1 MCVNC
6 VEIRLRRRWTTT
18 PYAQVL
24 FDGPSLGLCFMVR
37 FPLRNQS
44 GLSVIRLLDLLARQ
58 RAPENSVSNHL
69 QFRSLGK
76 NPPSETTPSDI
87 GLRRDYRNRRNRVE
101 FQCLVDLFSVHVIN
115 AYGWMGNMAPISVT
129 HNGVEY

>member
-1 MCVNC
+1 MCVNS

-37 FPLRNQS
+37 YPPRNQS

-58 RAPENSVSNHL
+58 HAPENSVSNHL

-76 NPPSETTPSDI
+76 NAPS
-87 GLRRDYRNRRNRVE
+87 
-101 FQCLVDLFSVHVIN
+101 
-115 AYGWMGNMAPISVT
+115 
-129 HNGVEY
+129 